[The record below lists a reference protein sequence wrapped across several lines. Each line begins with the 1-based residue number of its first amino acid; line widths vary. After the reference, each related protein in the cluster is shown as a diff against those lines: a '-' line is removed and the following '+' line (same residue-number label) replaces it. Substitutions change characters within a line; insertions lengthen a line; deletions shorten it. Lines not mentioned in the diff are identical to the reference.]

1 MPLNI
6 PPYGALCNFVV
17 DNKKKPES
25 FLFHGYGWP
34 STWITVFYICNS
46 STNVFSYLYL
56 CICFVTWIGEGS
68 GAGPRCGRHAD
79 FIGECGGTN
88 ERLEIHSPQC
98 PLIGRFYDAN
108 YPINYSLF
116 VQLSASHSNALII
129 LIVNQH
135 NEGLISFLCPEYM
148 LSYLEL
154 PLLGLY
160 SHVMRARIII
170 VVRWQKA
177 AILHKP

>member
-1 MPLNI
+1 MYLNKLLTWEKVKVAAKKWI
-6 PPYGALCNFVV
+6 CDLWYFWNF
-17 DNKKKPES
+17 S
-25 FLFHGYGWP
+25 FVL
-34 STWITVFYICNS
+34 WIA
-46 STNVFSYLYL
+46 
-56 CICFVTWIGEGS
+56 EGS
-68 GAGPRCGRHAD
+68 GACPRCGSRHAD

-160 SHVMRARIII
+160 SHVMRAWIII

>member
-17 DNKKKPES
+17 DNKKKHALVS

-34 STWITVFYICNS
+34 STWISVFNICHS
-46 STNVFSYLYL
+46 STNVFLYLYLYL

-88 ERLEIHSPQC
+88 ERLEIHRACNVPYSR
-98 PLIGRFYDAN
+98 RFYDVN
-108 YPINYSLF
+108 YLINYSLF
-116 VQLSASHSNALII
+116 VQLSASHINALII
-129 LIVNQH
+129 L
-135 NEGLISFLCPEYM
+135 NEPAQWGLNSLFMSRNICCHS
-148 LSYLEL
+148 
-154 PLLGLY
+154 
-160 SHVMRARIII
+160 
-170 VVRWQKA
+170 
-177 AILHKP
+177 

>member
-88 ERLEIHSPQC
+88 ERLEIHRLQC

-108 YPINYSLF
+108 YLINYSLF
-116 VQLSASHSNALII
+116 VQLSASHINALII
-129 LIVNQH
+129 L
-135 NEGLISFLCPEYM
+135 NEPAQWGLNSLFMSRNICCHS
-148 LSYLEL
+148 
-154 PLLGLY
+154 
-160 SHVMRARIII
+160 
-170 VVRWQKA
+170 
-177 AILHKP
+177 